1 MTAALA
7 WDDFR
12 LVKAISDQRGLTLA
26 AERLGINHSTA
37 FRRLGQIEAALRT
50 PLFERHRTGY
60 VPTPAAEEMAR
71 IAARMEEDVLAFTRR
86 IESQGLSPAGELRV
100 TTAASLLTG
109 LLTPILAEFCARCPE
124 VRLDVVVSEQALNLA
139 KGDADVA
146 LRATNDP
153 PDTLVGRRLA
163 TIAWALYG
171 RADRDDDARQRWVS
185 PAPRLGAAAAARYVQ
200 ERTEPERVVLRL
212 DTVQGLADAV
222 EAGIGI
228 GPLPC
233 VIGDRRPG
241 LMRLSGSEPEL
252 DAGLWLLT
260 HPDLRRAARV
270 RAFLDFVGAAIA
282 RERDLIE
289 GRAPSRRRDSPPHP
303 PPQRTETIST
313 S

>member
-1 MTAALA
+1 MQWCKIEDTRVTAALA

-12 LVKAISDQRGLTLA
+12 LVKAISDQRGLTQA

-37 FRRLGQIEAALRT
+37 FRRLGQIEGVLRT

-86 IESQGLSPAGELRV
+86 IESEGLSPAGELRV

-109 LLTPILAEFCARCPE
+109 LLTPILAAFCARCPE

-171 RADRDDDARQRWVS
+171 RTDRDRSAPRRWVS

-200 ERTEPERVVLRL
+200 ERSEPEHVVLRL

-241 LMRLSGSEPEL
+241 LERLSGPVPEL

-289 GRAPSRRRDSPPHP
+289 GRVPHG
-303 PPQRTETIST
+303 SGT
-313 S
+313 SAAG

>member
-1 MTAALA
+1 MSAALA

-12 LVKAISDQRGLTLA
+12 LVKAISDQRGLTQA

-37 FRRLGQIEAALRT
+37 FRRLGQIETALRT

-71 IAARMEEDVLAFTRR
+71 IAARMEEEVLAFTRR
-86 IESQGLSPAGELRV
+86 IEGQGLSPAGELRI

-109 LLTPILAEFCARCPE
+109 LLTPILAAFCARCPE

-139 KGDADVA
+139 KRDADVA

-171 RADRDDDARQRWVS
+171 RADIDRTVPLSEQRWVS
-185 PAPRLGAAAAARYVQ
+185 PAPRLGAAAVARYVQ
-200 ERTEPERVVLRL
+200 ERTSLERIVLRL

-222 EAGIGI
+222 EAGIGL

-241 LMRLSGSEPEL
+241 LVRLSEPEPEL
-252 DAGLWLLT
+252 AAGLWLLT

-270 RAFLDFVGAAIA
+270 RAFLDFVGDAIA

-289 GRAPSRRRDSPPHP
+289 GRVPT
-303 PPQRTETIST
+303 QRTETIST

>member
-1 MTAALA
+1 VTVSLA

-12 LVKAISDQRGLTLA
+12 LVKAICDQRGLTQA

-60 VPTPAAEEMAR
+60 VPTPAAEEMTR

-86 IESQGLSPAGELRV
+86 IEGQGLSPAGELRI

-109 LLTPILAEFCARCPE
+109 LLTPILAAFCTRCPE

-139 KGDADVA
+139 KRDADVA

-171 RADRDDDARQRWVS
+171 RVDIDRAVPLAQQRWVS
-185 PAPRLGAAAAARYVQ
+185 PAPRLGAATAARYVQ
-200 ERTEPERVVLRL
+200 ERTEADRIVLRL

-233 VIGDRRPG
+233 VIGDRRPN
-241 LMRLSGSEPEL
+241 LARLGPPEPEL
-252 DAGLWLLT
+252 AAGLWLLT

-270 RAFLDFVGAAIA
+270 RAFLDFVGDAIA

-289 GRAPSRRRDSPPHP
+289 GRIPD
-303 PPQRTETIST
+303 QRTEMISI